1 MNGNCLCM
9 GTVISDKILGDAH
22 LIFDF
27 QLLLLTSGIYQQLM
41 SVSLGIIS
49 VISLHIPFLKET
61 VG

>member
-1 MNGNCLCM
+1 M